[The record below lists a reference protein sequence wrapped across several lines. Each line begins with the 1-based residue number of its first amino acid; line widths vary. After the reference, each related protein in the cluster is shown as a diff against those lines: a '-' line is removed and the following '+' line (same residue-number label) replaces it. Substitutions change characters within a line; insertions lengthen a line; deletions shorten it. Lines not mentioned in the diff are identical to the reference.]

1 MTCLQIIMISV
12 AFFTAGLITGR
23 MIRHRHEEHPKP

>member
-1 MTCLQIIMISV
+1 MTCLQITMISM

-23 MIRHRHEEHPKP
+23 MIRHHHEE